1 MRDYGGEQI
10 LVVPRALFDGIG
22 AFNGIRSDISEAVG
36 TLLDPQ
42 NHFFMD
48 RAAAEEDPGHKQ
60 IILYCIFRHG
70 GRFLRYTRG
79 KSGGESRLHSLGSI
93 GIGGH
98 VNPIDASEGRFGT
111 DAYHAAV
118 RREIDEELVIGGSWS
133 ERIVALLNDDSNPVG
148 QVHLGVVHLVDL
160 ETPEVRAHEDALAAL
175 AIHSLEE
182 LQGALY
188 DGLETWSK
196 FCVDALGDGR
206 IE

>member
-133 ERIVALLNDDSNPVG
+133 ERIVALLSRSHHYFTAPVASPRTRYRCISKPRRRVGAMSSVAWAARSCQKMISSPRASDSTIG
-148 QVHLGVVHLVDL
+148 
-160 ETPEVRAHEDALAAL
+160 TVRA
-175 AIHSLEE
+175 S
-182 LQGALY
+182 
-188 DGLETWSK
+188 T
-196 FCVDALGDGR
+196 VVNM
-206 IE
+206 